1 MYFRYYNSND
11 AHVVDGKTT
20 KYVIFPRK
28 HVSMFSKLFP
38 SNHSHLHLK
47 RWNINSPSDII
58 YRFSLR
64 IRYAL
69 VIFRVFMQG
78 NTDSCNRAV

>member
-11 AHVVDGKTT
+11 AHVLDGKTT
-20 KYVIFPRK
+20 KHVIFPEEARFYVFK
-28 HVSMFSKLFP
+28 IVSSP
-38 SNHSHLHLK
+38 HSHLHLK
-47 RWNINSPSDII
+47 RWNINSPSHII

-69 VIFRVFMQG
+69 VIFRVFM
-78 NTDSCNRAV
+78 